1 MSIIFHSSRA
11 ILFLFAVW
19 LAFFAGGGSG
29 SGDCQPPVADGARGK
44 TFLPL
49 DSAQPTFL
57 NKV

>member
-19 LAFFAGGGSG
+19 LAFFVGGGSG
-29 SGDCQPPVADGARGK
+29 GGDRQPPVAGARGK